1 MKVFLTGVSC
11 VGKTTIG
18 ARLASLLG
26 YPFFDLD
33 HEIETFFGQPLE
45 RLQAECLSKHAFR
58 KKACQ
63 ALQHLLVQDETENC
77 VVALPPSGLM
87 GEYPRLITKAGG
99 IVVVL
104 ADTPENILARITFF
118 DADSRPII
126 KQLTEQQQ
134 RHYLRDIRRDITYFN
149 RTYGKADVT
158 VDISGLELMASVKKL
173 RDVLLA
179 QCGLPS

>member
-18 ARLASLLG
+18 AKLASLLG

-33 HEIETFFGQPLE
+33 NEIETFFGKPLE
-45 RLQAECLSKHAFR
+45 RLQAECLSRHAFR

-63 ALQHLLVQDETENC
+63 ALRHLLAQDETENC

-87 GEYPRLITKAGG
+87 GEYPRLIKEAGG
-99 IVVVL
+99 IAVVL
-104 ADTPENILARITFF
+104 ADTPENILARITFY

-126 KQLTEQQQ
+126 KKLTEHEQ
-134 RHYLRDIRRDITYFN
+134 R
-149 RTYGKADVT
+149 
-158 VDISGLELMASVKKL
+158 
-173 RDVLLA
+173 
-179 QCGLPS
+179 